1 VEDNDCTSTDWWKMA
16 LANNI
21 IFYVMFVIIMV
32 AVLVMFL
39 IGYTQTTPKS
49 NRVVDKGKEQLA
61 ESEERMMPGE
71 ENKEENKGQTVKDS
85 AEHKGTMDSRKEE
98 HKDGDTDDKNK
109 SDKKDEEGEERDP
122 LDEEMD
128 EIY

>member
-1 VEDNDCTSTDWWKMA
+1 VADNDCTNTDWWRMG

-21 IFYVMFVIIMV
+21 IFFVMFIIIMV
-32 AVLVMFL
+32 AVLVMFF
-39 IGYTQTTPKS
+39 IGYSQTSPKS
-49 NRVVDKGKEQLA
+49 NRIVDKGKEPLG

-71 ENKEENKGQTVKDS
+71 ENKENTLNKDS
-85 AEHKGTMDSRKEE
+85 AENKGTLDSRKEE
-98 HKDGDTDDKNK
+98 HKDGDTVDKNK
-109 SDKKDEEGEERDP
+109 SDKKDEADERDD

>member
-1 VEDNDCTSTDWWKMA
+1 VADNDCTNTDWWRMG

-21 IFYVMFVIIMV
+21 IFFVMFTIIMV
-32 AVLVMFL
+32 AVLVMFF
-39 IGYTQTTPKS
+39 IGYSQTTPKS
-49 NRVVDKGKEQLA
+49 NRIVDKGKEQLA

-71 ENKEENKGQTVKDS
+71 ENKEATLNKSSTNAKETIED
-85 AEHKGTMDSRKEE
+85 KNKEE

-109 SDKKDEEGEERDP
+109 SDKKDEAEQRDD